1 MPDEDDDL
9 AALRRKRMAELMAKQ
24 KGDKLRQEL
33 SQNAEAMLDQKIEFC
48 LQILMAPDA
57 YAYFKSMKASNP
69 QLHER
74 IKGLLF
80 PPQVLFKIDMLVAN
94 VRSGRVPR
102 GDIWLVD
109 LQQIERELLGIKSSI
124 SVKKRGD
131 RDRMDIGSLFKGNG
145 DKPEE

>member
-1 MPDEDDDL
+1 MSDDDEL
-9 AALRRKRMAELMAKQ
+9 AALRRKRMAEIMAKQ
-24 KGDKLRQEL
+24 KDEKLRQEL
-33 SQNAEAMLDQKIEFC
+33 NQNAEAMLDQQIEFC
-48 LQILMAPDA
+48 LQFLMAPDA
-57 YAYFKSMKASNP
+57 YAYFKNMKASNP

-80 PPQVLFKIDMLVAN
+80 PPQVLFKMDMLVAN
-94 VRSGRVPR
+94 IRTGRVPR

-109 LQQIERELLGIKSSI
+109 IQQIERELMGVKSSI
-124 SVKKRGD
+124 SVKKRGE

>member
-1 MPDEDDDL
+1 
-9 AALRRKRMAELMAKQ
+9 
-24 KGDKLRQEL
+24 
-33 SQNAEAMLDQKIEFC
+33 MLDKQIDFC
-48 LQILMAPDA
+48 LQFLMAPDA

-80 PPQVLFKIDMLVAN
+80 PPEVLFKMDLLMAN
-94 VRSGRVPR
+94 IRSGRVPR

-109 LQQIERELLGIKSSI
+109 IQQIERDLLGVRSTI
-124 SVKKRGD
+124 SVKKRGE
-131 RDRMDIGSLFKGNG
+131 RDRMDIGSLFKGND